1 MVKNATSIQVYFVTW
16 YLSVLLATIV
26 AMILALIFFPSSRRA
41 MLAPAWHLWNPRAGT
56 LRTALDSLSGAPEA
70 HKGEA
75 VEQEASK
82 SVASFAAITLPEVVK
97 KVGLECADWHSITK
111 FCIKSFGYDP
121 SHILP
126 HLRNPDE

>member
-75 VEQEASK
+75 VEQEAS
-82 SVASFAAITLPEVVK
+82 
-97 KVGLECADWHSITK
+97 
-111 FCIKSFGYDP
+111 
-121 SHILP
+121 
-126 HLRNPDE
+126 